1 MKIKWGCLKI
11 LHKLDY
17 HCSCYCCLVAKS
29 CPTLCDPVDY
39 SLPAPLSVGFSR
51 QEYWSG
57 LPFPSPG
64 DLPNLGI
71 ESRSPIFADGF
82 FTTEPPEKPAVIVTV
97 PLKVYG
103 KRVNM
108 EQLS

>member
-11 LHKLDY
+11 LYKLDY
-17 HCSCYCCLVAKS
+17 HCYSCLVAKS

-39 SLPAPLSVGFSR
+39 SLTAPLSVRFSR
-51 QEYWSG
+51 QQYWSG
-57 LPFPSPG
+57 LPFPSQG

-71 ESRSPIFADGF
+71 ESRSPILAGGF
-82 FTTEPPEKPAVIVTV
+82 FTTEMPEKPAVIVTI